1 MRLTRITR
9 FSCGHRFWNPEWSE
23 EENRRAFG
31 QYASPH
37 NHGHNYLLKV
47 TVEGE
52 VRDDTGMVVNIAEVK
67 RDIVERVVDALDRKS
82 LNDEVPPFDRVAPNL
97 ENLIRWIA
105 NRIPTPGGAKLCRLR
120 LYEMQDFYAE
130 LSFSAA
136 ADAAQGEREVLT
148 LTRGYHF
155 SASHRLHS
163 PHLTDEQNR
172 ELFGACNN
180 PHGHGHNYELE
191 VTVGGEMD
199 DRTGMIVDIDALDEI
214 VNREVIERYDHRNLN
229 AELPEFADKNPT
241 SEALLQ
247 EIWNRLKPTVPAE
260 LVRVV
265 LRETPRN
272 VFEYTGDAS

>member
-1 MRLTRITR
+1 LKLTRVAR

-31 QYASPH
+31 QYASPF
-37 NHGHNYLLKV
+37 NHGHNYVLEV
-47 TVEGE
+47 TVDGA
-52 VRDDTGMVVNIAEVK
+52 VREDTGMVVNITEVK
-67 RDIVERVVDALDRKS
+67 RDIVEQVVRALDRKS

-105 NRIPTPGGAKLCRLR
+105 KRIPAPGGAKLYRLR
-120 LYEMQDFYAE
+120 LYEMPDFYAE
-130 LSFSAA
+130 LWLGSAPNA
-136 ADAAQGEREVLT
+136 EAGMLT

-163 PHLTDEQNR
+163 PFLTAEQNR

-191 VTVGGEMD
+191 VTVGGEID
-199 DRTGMIVDIDALDEI
+199 EQTGMLVDIDALDE
-214 VNREVIERYDHRNLN
+214 VVQKEVIERYDHRNLN
-229 AELPEFADKNPT
+229 AELPEFAGKNPT

-247 EIWNRLKPTVPAE
+247 EIWNRLKQKVPAK

-272 VFEYTGDAS
+272 VFEYTGEGE

>member
-1 MRLTRITR
+1 MRLTRIAR
-9 FSCGHRFWNPEWSE
+9 FSCGHRFWNPDWSE
-23 EENRRAFG
+23 DQNRRAFG
-31 QYASPH
+31 QYASPY
-37 NHGHNYLLKV
+37 NHGHNYVLEV
-47 TVEGE
+47 TVEGA
-52 VRDDTGMVVNIAEVK
+52 VREDTGMVVNIAEVK
-67 RDIVERVVDALDRKS
+67 RDIVEKVVQALDRKS
-82 LNDEVPPFDRVAPNL
+82 LNDEVPPFERIAPNL

-105 NRIPTPGGAKLCRLR
+105 NRIPAPGGAKLCRLR
-120 LYEMQDFYAE
+120 LYEMPDFYAE
-130 LSFSAA
+130 LSLGSAPRVEA
-136 ADAAQGEREVLT
+136 GMLT

-163 PHLTDEQNR
+163 PHLTDQQNR

-191 VTVGGEMD
+191 VTVGGEID
-199 DRTGMIVDIDALDEI
+199 ERTGMIVDIDVLDEV

-229 AELPEFADKNPT
+229 AELPEFANKNPT

-247 EIWNRLKPTVPAE
+247 EIWNRLQPKVPAK

-272 VFEYTGDAS
+272 VFEYAGDDE

>member
-1 MRLTRITR
+1 MRLTRVAR
-9 FSCGHRFWNPEWSE
+9 FSCGHRFWNPEWNE
-23 EENRRAFG
+23 EENRRNFG
-31 QYASPH
+31 QYASPY
-37 NHGHNYLLKV
+37 NHGHNYVLEV

-52 VRDDTGMVVNIAEVK
+52 VRDETGMVVNIAEVK
-67 RDIVERVVDALDRKS
+67 RDIVERVVQALDRKS
-82 LNDEVPPFDRVAPNL
+82 LNDEVPPFDRVTPNL

-105 NRIPTPGGAKLCRLR
+105 ERIPSPGGAKLYRLR
-120 LYEMQDFYAE
+120 LYEMPDFYAE
-130 LSFSAA
+130 LSFANKEAA
-136 ADAAQGEREVLT
+136 MLT

-163 PHLTDEQNR
+163 PHLSDVENR

-180 PHGHGHNYELE
+180 PHGHGHNSELE
-191 VTVGGEMD
+191 VTVGGEID
-199 DRTGMIVDIDALDEI
+199 QRTGMVVDIDVLDEV

-247 EIWNRLKPTVPAE
+247 EIWNRLEPKVPAR

-265 LRETPRN
+265 LKETSRN
-272 VFEYTGDAS
+272 IFEYTGGTS

>member
-1 MRLTRITR
+1 MRLTRIVC

-31 QYASPH
+31 QYASPYS
-37 NHGHNYLLKV
+37 HGHNYTLEV
-47 TVEGE
+47 TVEGA
-52 VRDDTGMVVNIAEVK
+52 VRHDTGMVVNIAELK
-67 RDIVERVVDALDRKS
+67 EEIVERVVKVLDRKS

-105 NRIPTPGGAKLCRLR
+105 DRVPAPAGAKLCRLR
-120 LYEMQDFYAE
+120 LYEMPDFYAE
-130 LSFSAA
+130 LSFGGKTG
-136 ADAAQGEREVLT
+136 GESGESKVLT

-155 SASHRLHS
+155 SASHRLHNPALS
-163 PHLTDEQNR
+163 DEENR

-191 VTVGGEMD
+191 VTVGGETD
-199 DRTGMIVDIDALDEI
+199 ARTGMIVDIDELDAI

-229 AELPEFADKNPT
+229 AELPEFADRNPT

-247 EIWNRLKPTVPAE
+247 EIWARLQPRVPGK

-272 VFEYTGDAS
+272 LFEYSGGAS